1 MTLSPLARPG
11 RSLGWAVF
19 HLALAVRAG
28 ALSLPARHDIVRIM
42 FTSHHKTGTN
52 LGLELEA
59 CFAGLSSLTEDLRD
73 RAERCKEERTLDDL
87 TWDGSVPPSCDRL
100 VHFVRTPREV
110 VRSAYLYH
118 RQQPPVEPWL
128 DRPAVEIL
136 GEAAPNNPFLPDET
150 YNQYLARVPVHVGVY
165 AEMKFQSDDNFKS
178 MEVSYNASKGDPRVQ
193 TVCLE
198 DAWMNYE
205 TLVSNIS
212 SHLTLPYNEGVQKCS
227 ERHNPG
233 KYTFGTH
240 TTHGTLT
247 HEEMTELRQIIA
259 QHDEMWFDGRFGKS
273 PIADMCKSKI
283 KHRRIPVSR
292 WLEGWLDRSL
302 QHSDEWLDS
311 LA

>member
-87 TWDGSVPPSCDRL
+87 TWDGSVPPGCDRL

-128 DRPAVEIL
+128 ALPAAEIL
-136 GEAAPNNPFLPDET
+136 GEAVADNPFLPGET
-150 YNQYLARVPVHVGVY
+150 YNQYLVRVPVHVGVY
-165 AEMKFQSDDNFKS
+165 AEMKFQFEDNFKT

-193 TVCLE
+193 TMCLE

-205 TLVSNIS
+205 TMVSNMS
-212 SHLTLPYNEGVQKCS
+212 SHLTLPYNEGVQRCS
-227 ERHNPG
+227 ERHNPS
-233 KYTFGTH
+233 KHTFGTH
-240 TTHGTLT
+240 TTHGALT
-247 HEEMTELRQIIA
+247 QEEVKELRQLIA

-273 PIADMCKSKI
+273 PVADMCKSKM
-283 KHRRIPVSR
+283 KHSLKWPDE
-292 WLEGWLDRSL
+292 WPDRSL
-302 QHSDEWLDS
+302 QHSDEWLDA

>member
-1 MTLSPLARPG
+1 
-11 RSLGWAVF
+11 
-19 HLALAVRAG
+19 LALAVRAG
-28 ALSLPARHDIVRIM
+28 ALSPPARPQDIVRIM
-42 FTSHHKTGTN
+42 FTGHHKTGTN

-59 CFAGLSSLTEDLRD
+59 CFAGMTGYTEDLKS
-73 RAERCKEERTLDDL
+73 RAKRCKEQRTLDDL
-87 TWDGSVPPSCDRL
+87 EWDGSVPPSCDRV

-128 DRPAVEIL
+128 ARPAVEIL
-136 GEAAPNNPFLPDET
+136 GEAVPDNPFLPGET
-150 YNQYLARVPVHVGVY
+150 YNQYLVRVPIHVGLY
-165 AEMKFQSDDNFKS
+165 AEMKFQSEDSFKT
-178 MEVSYNASKGDPRVQ
+178 MAVSYNASKGDPRVE

-198 DAWMNYE
+198 DAWMEYE
-205 TLVSNIS
+205 TLISNMS
-212 SHLTLPYNEGVQKCS
+212 SHLTLPYNEGVQRCS
-227 ERHNPG
+227 ERYNPS

-247 HEEMTELRQIIA
+247 QAEMSELRQIIA

-273 PIADMCKSKI
+273 PIADMCKSKV
-283 KHRRIPVSR
+283 KHRLR
-292 WLEGWLDRSL
+292 WLVGWLDRSS